1 MKCID
6 KRLSVIFFAVA
17 LFAVTSLVGCKT
29 KAGAQSLLLRPENR
43 KPELVRPARSYRII
57 DERTFPGYT
66 KVQTAD
72 PLSVLKLKSYP
83 IVGMWRTPKATYVEY
98 VCRPYADWWWT
109 RFESET
115 YLRDHDTGD
124 CYKLRDVEY
133 FPLDTCFFICQ
144 QAGQRVKFVLVF
156 PPLPDSVK
164 KVDYIAAGG
173 QTRDNMDIYD
183 PVLDI
188 DVRKL
193 EEISLENAQKPRSG
207 KIIY

>member
-6 KRLSVIFFAVA
+6 KRLSVMLFTVA

-83 IVGMWRTPKATYVEY
+83 IVGIWRTPKATYVEY
-98 VCRPYADWWWT
+98 AWMPYGDWWWI

-133 FPLDTCFFICQ
+133 FPLDTCFFIGQ
-144 QAGQRVKFVLVF
+144 QAGQCVKFVLAF

-188 DVRKL
+188 DVWKL

>member
-1 MKCID
+1 
-6 KRLSVIFFAVA
+6 
-17 LFAVTSLVGCKT
+17 
-29 KAGAQSLLLRPENR
+29 
-43 KPELVRPARSYRII
+43 
-57 DERTFPGYT
+57 
-66 KVQTAD
+66 
-72 PLSVLKLKSYP
+72 
-83 IVGMWRTPKATYVEY
+83 MWRTPKATYVEY

-156 PPLPDSVK
+156 PPLPDRVK
-164 KVDYIAAGG
+164 KVYYIAAGG
-173 QTRDNMDIYD
+173 QMRDNMEIGD

-193 EEISLENAQKPRSG
+193 EEISLENAQKPRNG
-207 KIIY
+207 KVIY